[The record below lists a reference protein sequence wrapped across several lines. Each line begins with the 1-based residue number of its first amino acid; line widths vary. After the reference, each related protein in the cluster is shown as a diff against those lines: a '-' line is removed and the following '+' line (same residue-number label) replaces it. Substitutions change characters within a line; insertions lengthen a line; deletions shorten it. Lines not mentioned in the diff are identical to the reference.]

1 MRQGAPLSGVC
12 PPCLLHRL
20 PRHHPYLSVRRDVVR
35 LGIMGKRLSDKR
47 KKFVQEYLKDLNITQ
62 AAIRA
67 GYSERTAYSQGQ
79 RLMKNVEIQ
88 AEIAKARKRA
98 AKRNEVSL
106 DRVIE
111 EYRRLAFAD
120 TTDAI
125 YIRDGR
131 VYVHDTESL
140 TVEQRAAISEIR
152 QTKDG
157 IAVKFHSKTA
167 ALEALGKHLGL
178 FVERTENSGKIE
190 VVYRRGKPEG
200 EGGTS

>member
-1 MRQGAPLSGVC
+1 MQAP
-12 PPCLLHRL
+12 R
-20 PRHHPYLSVRRDVVR
+20 PRTCDVINF
-35 LGIMGKRLSDKR
+35 GIMGKQLSPLR
-47 KKFVQEYLKDLNITQ
+47 QRFIEEYLKDLNASQ

-67 GYSERTAYSQGQ
+67 GYSEKTAGQ
-79 RLMKNVEIQ
+79 SASRLLKDVKIQ
-88 AEIAKARKRA
+88 AEIAKAQRRA

-106 DRVIE
+106 DRIIE

-125 YIRDGR
+125 YIRNGR

-140 TVEQRAAISEIR
+140 TVEQKAAISEIR

-167 ALEALGKHLGL
+167 ALEALGKHLGM
-178 FVERTENSGKIE
+178 FVERTETSGKIE
-190 VVYRRGKPEG
+190 VVYRRGSKDDG
-200 EGGTS
+200 DGNS

>member
-1 MRQGAPLSGVC
+1 MRQ
-12 PPCLLHRL
+12 
-20 PRHHPYLSVRRDVVR
+20 
-35 LGIMGKRLSDKR
+35 
-47 KKFVQEYLKDLNITQ
+47 KFVEEYLVDLHGTQ

-67 GYSERTAYSQGQ
+67 GYSKKTARSQAA
-79 RLMKNVEIQ
+79 RLLADVNIQ
-88 AEIAKARKRA
+88 GEIAKARRRA

-106 DRVIE
+106 DRIIE

-125 YIRDGR
+125 YIRNGR

-167 ALEALGKHLGL
+167 ALEALGKHLGM
-178 FVERTENSGKIE
+178 FVERTETSGKIE
-190 VVYRRGKPEG
+190 VVYRRGSK
-200 EGGTS
+200 EGGDGPT

>member
-1 MRQGAPLSGVC
+1 
-12 PPCLLHRL
+12 
-20 PRHHPYLSVRRDVVR
+20 
-35 LGIMGKRLSDKR
+35 MGKQLPPMR
-47 KKFVQEYLKDLNITQ
+47 KKFVEEYLVDLNGTQ

-67 GYSERTAYSQGQ
+67 GYSGKTARSQAA
-79 RLMKNVEIQ
+79 RLLADVNIQ

-125 YIRDGR
+125 YIRNGR

-157 IAVKFHSKTA
+157 IAVKFHSKTV

-178 FVERTENSGKIE
+178 FEDKANLGGTIE
-190 VVYRRGKPEG
+190 VIYRRGKDG
-200 EGGTS
+200 DDGNT